1 MDKDF
6 ILEELFSSNKTH
18 TQLVQRSE
26 KVLRLLFGL
35 EALSESQLDY
45 IWKTTDQNDVFLET
59 DILKALVGA
68 AQDMSVRDMSFFI
81 NRIQNIKV
89 ENLSERYLQLIIEM
103 GSMKHVE
110 TEETIQNQ
118 ILNMLWSITFESEG
132 KTNLMVV
139 NSSSLAFSK
148 RIRSLFF
155 DDQLNF
161 MYRLVDKLKE
171 NQNGYLVLKTL
182 NGILRNS
189 CDPPAKHPEY

>member
-1 MDKDF
+1 M
-6 ILEELFSSNKTH
+6 
-18 TQLVQRSE
+18 QRSE